1 IAMYHYL
8 SFLTTPAPLTMFRG
22 IYKLP
27 AGWYLRLDSKGKLSA
42 QRYWDAL
49 PDPQVQTEAATLP
62 SGERE
67 EFYVRGIR
75 QRLAGAVEK
84 RLMSDVPFGVFLS
97 GGIDSSA
104 ITALMAQSMGRPVD
118 TFTVGFTDH
127 THLNEIDSAR
137 FVAGLFKTN
146 HHEVMIDERDMV
158 GYLDDL
164 IYHQDEPIAD
174 WVCIP
179 LYFVSK
185 LLRESGTIVVLV
197 GEGSDEQ
204 FCGYGSYMRYLDL
217 YRRYWT
223 PFRRY
228 MPRGLQGAVARLAG
242 ALAKFWPGLEF
253 HADIVERAAR
263 NREHFWSGATGF
275 FDTMKRR
282 LVPDPAVLI
291 ARDSRPN
298 LHEDLLPP
306 DYLELDTFNVIRSF
320 QQAFVRAY
328 PGADVLARMTYN
340 EFKLRLPELLLMRV
354 DKITMSTSVEARVP
368 FLDHKL
374 VEFTMEIPMEYKVR
388 NGVPKHLL
396 KRACEGLLPAEVIHQ
411 PKRGF
416 GAPMSQWLQGE
427 FGRLTETTVMNS
439 ALRRYGLFDYEYI
452 RTLFHQHRAGRRDT
466 SLYLWTLYNLTAWF
480 DYWIKA

>member
-1 IAMYHYL
+1 
-8 SFLTTPAPLTMFRG
+8 
-22 IYKLP
+22 
-27 AGWYLRLDSKGKLSA
+27 
-42 QRYWDAL
+42 
-49 PDPQVQTEAATLP
+49 
-62 SGERE
+62 
-67 EFYVRGIR
+67 
-75 QRLAGAVEK
+75 
-84 RLMSDVPFGVFLS
+84 
-97 GGIDSSA
+97 
-104 ITALMAQSMGRPVD
+104 
-118 TFTVGFTDH
+118 
-127 THLNEIDSAR
+127 
-137 FVAGLFKTN
+137 
-146 HHEVMIDERDMV
+146 
-158 GYLDDL
+158 
-164 IYHQDEPIAD
+164 
-174 WVCIP
+174 
-179 LYFVSK
+179 
-185 LLRESGTIVVLV
+185 
-197 GEGSDEQ
+197 
-204 FCGYGSYMRYLDL
+204 
-217 YRRYWT
+217 
-223 PFRRY
+223 
-228 MPRGLQGAVARLAG
+228 
-242 ALAKFWPGLEF
+242 
-253 HADIVERAAR
+253 
-263 NREHFWSGATGF
+263 
-275 FDTMKRR
+275 
-282 LVPDPAVLI
+282 PDPAVLI